1 MVSQDGKQWFAL
13 YTRPRW
19 EKKVTE
25 LLDRKKIQVYC
36 PLNKVQRQW
45 SDRKKIVHEPLFSSY
60 VFVCL
65 SPEEQTKALQT
76 DGVINFVYWL
86 HKPAVIRN
94 DEIDAIRRF
103 LNEYEN
109 VSLEKCP
116 VNMNDTVRILNGPLM
131 TWEGQVVEVR
141 ANTIKVMLP
150 SLGQCLVAEFRKE
163 NVEKVIHPVSAYH
176 MKAV

>member
-1 MVSQDGKQWFAL
+1 MVPQDSKQWFAL

-25 LLDRKKIQVYC
+25 LLDKKKLQVYC

-65 SPEEQTKALQT
+65 SPEEHTKALKT

-86 HKPAVIRN
+86 HKPAVIRH

-150 SLGQCLVAEFRKE
+150 SLGQYLVAEFRKE

>member
-1 MVSQDGKQWFAL
+1 MVSQDSKQWFAL

-25 LLDRKKIQVYC
+25 LLERKKIEVYC

-45 SDRKKIVHEPLFSSY
+45 SDRKKIIHEPLFSSY
-60 VFVCL
+60 VFVRL
-65 SPEEQTKALQT
+65 SSEEHVKALQT

-86 HKPAVIRN
+86 HKPAMIRPE
-94 DEIDAIRRF
+94 EIDAIRRF
-103 LNEYEN
+103 LNEYEH
-109 VSLEKCP
+109 VTLEKCP

-131 TWEGQVVEVR
+131 TREGQVIEVR
-141 ANTIKVMLP
+141 SNTIKVVLP
-150 SLGQCLVAEFRKE
+150 SLGHCLVAEFRRE